1 MAWAAMAIASSP
13 KARKVQI
20 VNASWWVAIDTDWSS
35 PEEASAPSTTAYVVS
50 SSAAAQRQGADDEGD
65 AGVGGAPDAGE
76 VGPQAA
82 LSRRAPRTTTA
93 SRAAALASW
102 ASTEPRAEPAMPRPS
117 TPVPPTES
125 RRPAAG

>member
-13 KARKVQI
+13 KARKLQI
-20 VNASWWVAIDTDWSS
+20 VNASWWVASDTDWSS

-50 SSAAAQRQGADDEGD
+50 SSAARSVSVRMTRATLAWAARRMPGRSGRR
-65 AGVGGAPDAGE
+65 P
-76 VGPQAA
+76 A

-93 SRAAALASW
+93 SSAAALASW

-117 TPVPPTES
+117 TPVPPTEM
-125 RRPAAG
+125 P